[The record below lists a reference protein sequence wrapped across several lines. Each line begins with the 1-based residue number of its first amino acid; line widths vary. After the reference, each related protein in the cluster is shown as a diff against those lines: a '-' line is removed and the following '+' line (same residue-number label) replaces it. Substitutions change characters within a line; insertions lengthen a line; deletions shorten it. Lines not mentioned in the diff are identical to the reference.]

1 MSCIKENKTKKPK
14 FVFTAKSIK
23 FTLSSTLRCTCTS
36 VGGAEG
42 AVFFDI
48 IDDVLLLKFE
58 Y

>member
-14 FVFTAKSIK
+14 FVFTTKSIK
-23 FTLSSTLRCTCTS
+23 FTLSSTLRCTS
-36 VGGAEG
+36 GGGAEG

>member
-14 FVFTAKSIK
+14 FVFTTNSIK
-23 FTLSSTLRCTCTS
+23 FTLSSTLRFTS
-36 VGGAEG
+36 GGGAEG

-48 IDDVLLLKFE
+48 IDYVLLLKFE

>member
-14 FVFTAKSIK
+14 FVFTTKSITCK
-23 FTLSSTLRCTCTS
+23 FTLSSTLRCTS
-36 VGGAEG
+36 GGGAEG

-48 IDDVLLLKFE
+48 IDNVLLLKFE